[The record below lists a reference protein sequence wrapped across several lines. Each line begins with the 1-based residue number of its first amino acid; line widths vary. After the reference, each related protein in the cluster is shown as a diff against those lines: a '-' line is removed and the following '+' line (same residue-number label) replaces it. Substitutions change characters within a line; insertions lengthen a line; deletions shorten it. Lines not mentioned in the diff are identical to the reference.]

1 MTLILVKF
9 DSSDIDRRLK
19 NSVDYSYGF
28 LDGVEMDKVNF
39 MRFLGGFVAEG
50 LNKYIDSKARM
61 HPNSLHHVYE
71 PNMVGNDGGRLFKF
85 NVVATKN
92 KINFIGSFLP
102 SKGISDTSREPFVD
116 KANIMENGI
125 AITITPRNSD
135 VLVFEDE
142 GETVFT
148 TNSVYIAHPG
158 GDYVAGS
165 FAKVVEEFFDSYFI
179 VSILGPLMKKLS
191 NPKEFSL
198 LYPQGART
206 GRSAGVRAG
215 RRYFS
220 YHGGGL

>member
-1 MTLILVKF
+1 MTLMLVKF

-102 SKGISDTSREPFVD
+102 SKGISDTSKEPFVD

-142 GETVFT
+142 GETVFVNT
-148 TNSVYIAHPG
+148 AIVIEHPG
-158 GDYVAGS
+158 GDEVAGAFGEAVNDFFEQYLTNALLS
-165 FAKVVEEFFDSYFI
+165 PLIKDLSTADEF
-179 VSILGPLMKKLS
+179 LS
-191 NPKEFSL
+191 GFSS
-198 LYPQGART
+198 G
-206 GRSAGVRAG
+206 GRGAGVKAG
-215 RRYFS
+215 RQYLS
-220 YHGGGL
+220 VSKIGEIA